1 VAAPLV
7 GVDLTDLDNFAAG
20 FPHDVFERHRAE
32 APVLW
37 HEPTDYTPGGEGFWS
52 VATFAEVLQVLKD
65 PTTYSSDK
73 GGSREYGGTLIE
85 DIPVAGVVLNMM
97 DDPRHGRIRRLV
109 SKGLTP
115 QTVRRLEEELRRRA
129 GVLLDAVA
137 NGEPVDF
144 LVEVAAELPMQVICT
159 LLGAPEEGRY
169 ELFTAVDPGFDI
181 RKGESRSGAWPKT
194 DMFAY
199 IKGLIAEKRERPT
212 DDMLSAVVQAR
223 LEDEDPPTLT
233 DDELLLFFSLLFA
246 AGSETTRNAIAGG
259 LAALLDNPDQ
269 LARYGPTPR

>member
-159 LLGAPEEGRY
+159 LLGAPEEDRY